1 MADQLM
7 LTSARIKEELFT
19 GGFRPMVGHDFDGF
33 CDAEPGSLMA
43 DINVGRFKYVVIFTP
58 SLGNV
63 QIFDANIDVCDINAW
78 EIDLLTDNVVD
89 L

>member
-7 LTSARIKEELFT
+7 LTNTRIKEELFT
-19 GGFRPMVGHDFDGF
+19 GGFRPMVGHDFDGYA
-33 CDAEPGSLMA
+33 DAEPGSLIA
-43 DINVGRFKYVVIFTP
+43 EISVGRFKYEVIFTP

-63 QIFDANIDVCDINAW
+63 QIFDYNIEKRDLNAW
-78 EIDLLTDNVVD
+78 EMDLLSGKVVD

>member
-19 GGFRPMVGHDFDGF
+19 GGFRPMAMPDRLPYSG
-33 CDAEPGSLMA
+33 AEEGSLIA
-43 DINVGRFKYVVIFTP
+43 EISVGRFTYEVLFTP

-63 QIFDANIDVCDINAW
+63 QIYNYQNEDTLAW
-78 EIDLLTDNVVD
+78 EMDLLTDKVID
-89 L
+89 LCV